1 MAINIYKEP
10 KKFNQVRQTIPFL
23 VGSTLFTTIPNF
35 DPIERSFKYVFE
47 IKTMRAD
54 GTFKTFA
61 KVAIPPRPDNLLGF
75 FDASAIVKSAITYD
89 LGTHIATTAQPSPKS
104 IVQFMVICT
113 ERFLDNSGNFTTGTV
128 ELIGQYY
135 AIDMG
140 VNEPIETYLMD
151 YNIQASPLHHHFLA
165 TTDLK
170 VYANE
175 PFSFSWLV
183 EPKESGNLLSYTSG
197 DYGSFDTGAIGDY
210 TDVIPAIATQSLA
223 VSTTLAQ
230 NGRSLNVLTKP
241 NAVTNT
247 TTQAAL
253 FTIGN
258 LVLEDNASYT
268 FKIYVRTPL
277 PYVQPLS
284 NIYSFEAIATG
295 LKIAGTTTT
304 VKPIN
309 LAGFSWQEL
318 TCVFQTNAAVAAV
331 NILVRMNLPGGGN
344 SLQLALN
351 NKNIYFDNATLFQKL
366 TTTDVLSSGQ
376 IIVDDGLPTVQTWN
390 IPAPYFTTNLL
401 PVTTYADGRFDAPV
415 GPYSGI
421 LSAVTGAQDTAT
433 GFYKNSAGNIG
444 QHFRLKLRDNTNAT
458 IGLTE
463 KVYQDLDGCDRYTPI
478 KLKWKNSLGGWDF
491 MTFTKVSSAVTNIE
505 RENYKRSRGQITT
518 ATSSFN
524 YVESDND
531 RGYKSLNI
539 KLQDTFSIASDWI
552 ENTTAK
558 WLQDLYT
565 SDEVYILNPEVF
577 QKFVVN
583 SPFDTEYPVFVKQ
596 TDVEYQTNAGDRKLI
611 NVIIDVTPAV
621 RFEENTQNG

>member
-1 MAINIYKEP
+1 MITIYKEP

-23 VGSTLFTTIPNF
+23 VGSNIFSTIPNF

-54 GTFKTFA
+54 GTYKTYA

-75 FDASAIVKSAITYD
+75 FDASAIIKSAITYD
-89 LGTHIATTAQPSPKS
+89 LGTHIATTAQPCPKS

-113 ERFLDNSGNFTTGTV
+113 ERFLDTNGNYTTATS

-140 VNEPIETYLMD
+140 VNESINEYLMD
-151 YNIQASPLHHHFLA
+151 YNVQASPLHHHFLA
-165 TTDLK
+165 TTDLR

-183 EPKESGNLLSYTSG
+183 EPKESGNMLDFASC
-197 DYGSFDTGAIGDY
+197 DYGSFDNGVIGDY
-210 TDVIPAIATQSLA
+210 TNLSASTFTQSLA
-223 VSTTLAQ
+223 LATSLAQ
-230 NGRSLNVLTKP
+230 SGRSLNVLTKP
-241 NAVTNT
+241 TAFT
-247 TTQAAL
+247 TSTTSASL
-253 FTIGN
+253 FTINN
-258 LVLEDNASYT
+258 LILEDNASYT
-268 FKIYVRTPL
+268 FKIYVRTPTSYIPNNNAWNL
-277 PYVQPLS
+277 
-284 NIYSFEAIATG
+284 EAIAAG
-295 LKIAGTTTT
+295 IKIAGTTTT
-304 VKPIN
+304 VKN
-309 LAGFSWQEL
+309 VWLAGIGWQEL
-318 TCVFQTNAAVAAV
+318 TCAFQTNANVASV
-331 NILVRMNLPGGGN
+331 TLNVRINMGGGTTN
-344 SLQLALN
+344 LALN
-351 NKNIYFDNATLFQKL
+351 NKNFYFDSANLFQKL
-366 TTTDVLSSGQ
+366 STTDVLSSGQ

-390 IPAPYFTTNLL
+390 IPFTYFTTNLL
-401 PVTTYADGRFDAPV
+401 PVTTFADGRFDTPV

-421 LSAVTGAQDTAT
+421 LTGVVGAQDVAT
-433 GFYKNSAGNIG
+433 GFYKNSAGQIG

-463 KVYQDLDGCDRYTPI
+463 KVYQDLDDCNKYTPI

-505 RENYKRSRGQITT
+505 RENYKRSRGQIAASGTGY
-518 ATSSFN
+518 N
-524 YVESDND
+524 YLESDND

-539 KLQDTFSIASDWI
+539 KLKDTFSIASDWI
-552 ENTTAK
+552 EKDTAK

-583 SPFDTEYPVFVKQ
+583 SPFDTEYPVFVQQ
-596 TDVEYQTNAGDRKLI
+596 TDVEYQSNAGDRRLV

-621 RFEENTQNG
+621 RFEENTTNI